1 MADGTPDVVAL
12 SAAVLASD
20 PRALARAIT
29 LVESERAED
38 ADAADRLLENLLP
51 HTGKGVRVG
60 VSGPP
65 GAGKSTLIDALGVH
79 AIEHGERVAVLAVD
93 PASAIHGGSL
103 LADKTR
109 MVRLASRSQSFIRP
123 SSSRGV
129 AGGVAPRTR
138 EAMLLAE
145 AAGYTL
151 VIVETLGVGQGEHA
165 VVDLVDCL
173 LLVLMP
179 GGGDEIQGMKR
190 GLLELADLV
199 AINKADAAE
208 LARAEAVRQELAGAL
223 ALVNDASAG
232 AVPRVVTV
240 SALEDRGVLE
250 LYLALSALVAGA
262 RGGGAFERRR
272 IEGRRRWLS
281 GELGA
286 ELRRRFLSEPGRAER
301 LAALES
307 RVAEGSLLPRRAL
320 AELFRGD

>member
-1 MADGTPDVVAL
+1 MADTRPDLAEL
-12 SAAVLASD
+12 TAAVVASD

-29 LVESERAED
+29 LVESERPDDAED
-38 ADAADRLLENLLP
+38 ADRLLEALLP
-51 HTGKGVRVG
+51 HAGRSVRLG
-60 VSGPP
+60 ISGPP

-93 PASAIHGGSL
+93 PASSVRGGSL

-109 MVRLASRSQSFIRP
+109 MQRLGARTASFIRP
-123 SSSRGV
+123 SSSRG
-129 AGGVAPRTR
+129 APGGVAPRTR
-138 EAMLLAE
+138 EAVLLAE
-145 AAGYTL
+145 AAGYSL

-165 VVDLVDCL
+165 VFDLVDCL

-208 LARAEAVRQELAGAL
+208 LARAEAVRNELAGAL
-223 ALVNDASAG
+223 SLLGHADPEEE
-232 AVPRVVTV
+232 PRVVTV
-240 SALEDRGVLE
+240 SALEGRGVPE
-250 LYLALSALVAGA
+250 LYLAVTETVARA
-262 RGGGAFERRR
+262 RASGAFERRR
-272 IEGRRRWLS
+272 TEGRRSWLS

-286 ELRRRFLSEPGRAER
+286 ELRRRFLREPGRAEH
-301 LAALES
+301 LASLEA

-320 AELFRGD
+320 AELFGD

>member
-1 MADGTPDVVAL
+1 MAEATDVAAL

-29 LVESERAED
+29 LVESERAKD
-38 ADAADRLLENLLP
+38 ADAAERLLEALLP
-51 HTGKGVRVG
+51 HTGRSVRLG

-79 AIEHGERVAVLAVD
+79 AVERGERVAVLAVD
-93 PASAIHGGSL
+93 PASAVRGGSL

-109 MVRLASRSQSFIRP
+109 MARLASRPESFIRP
-123 SSSRGV
+123 SSSRGA

-138 EAMLLAE
+138 ETVLLAE

-165 VVDLVDCL
+165 VADLVDCV

-199 AINKADAAE
+199 AINKADGAD
-208 LARAEAVRQELAGAL
+208 LARADAARQELAGAL
-223 ALVNDASAG
+223 ALVGETGAG
-232 AVPRVVTV
+232 PTTRVVTV
-240 SALEDRGVLE
+240 SALENRGVPE
-250 LYLALSALVAGA
+250 LYLAVTELVAGA
-262 RGGGAFERRR
+262 RASGAFERRR
-272 IEGRRRWLS
+272 VDGRRRWLS

-286 ELRRRFLSEPGRAER
+286 ELRRRFLAEPGRAAQ
-301 LAALES
+301 LAELEA
-307 RVAEGSLLPRRAL
+307 RVTEGSLLPRRAL
-320 AELFRGD
+320 AELFRG